1 MQALFGAFSGPST
14 SLDVVLTNVDG
25 RLNTRVEGDAA
36 AAGGAGA
43 VAAAPAGMY
52 VYSNGENVEGEARI
66 VVPAGKK
73 LEHVGIRAELK
84 GVVGESVHQRSSE
97 GDAAVVVVVAHVAA
111 GGPCTSHLAP

>member
-1 MQALFGAFSGPST
+1 MQALFGAFSGPSI

-25 RLNTRVEGDAA
+25 RLNTRVEGEAA
-36 AAGGAGA
+36 PAGGAGAGA

-66 VVPAGKK
+66 IVPAGKK

-84 GVVGESVHQRSSE
+84 GVVGEHTQSLRDLIRGLEDCKHGR
-97 GDAAVVVVVAHVAA
+97 H
-111 GGPCTSHLAP
+111 